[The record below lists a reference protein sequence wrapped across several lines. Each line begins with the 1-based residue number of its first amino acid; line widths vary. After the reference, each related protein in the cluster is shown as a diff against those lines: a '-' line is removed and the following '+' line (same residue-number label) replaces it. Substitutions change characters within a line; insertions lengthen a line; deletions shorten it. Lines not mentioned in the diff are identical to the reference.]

1 MPTTK
6 NKEISKMEAYGYNVK
21 GDEEVLCDIAELKKN
36 NNFQINWSNF
46 NTGDTYW
53 TDNSEAYRVKID
65 HASKEVM
72 LEKML

>member
-1 MPTTK
+1 
-6 NKEISKMEAYGYNVK
+6 MEAYGYNVK

-53 TDNSEAYRVKID
+53 TDNS
-65 HASKEVM
+65 
-72 LEKML
+72 